1 MNRQPDFEHYSE
13 HRRPGYAAAAAR
25 KRARILR
32 SVSLVLLIVGFL
44 LVTTN
49 QTNDNDTPGK
59 IVGLSGVALYLYAWV
74 LRFRSRG

>member
-1 MNRQPDFEHYSE
+1 MNRQPDFEPYTE
-13 HRRPGYAAAAAR
+13 HRRPGSAAAAAR

-44 LVTTN
+44 LVITN
-49 QTNDNDTPGK
+49 PENDTPGK

-74 LRFRSRG
+74 LRFRSRGE